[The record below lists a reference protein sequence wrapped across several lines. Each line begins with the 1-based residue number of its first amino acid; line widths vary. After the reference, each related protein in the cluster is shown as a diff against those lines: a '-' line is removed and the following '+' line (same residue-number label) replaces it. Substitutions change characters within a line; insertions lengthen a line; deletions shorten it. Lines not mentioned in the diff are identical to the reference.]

1 MESSFDLIS
10 KPVKWRRKA
19 LVVQQS
25 AKWKTVSEIAIM
37 SGGTFDRQFWTETLN
52 RLNLESPGRDEAVDK
67 AIETVRKKKE
77 VIEAIR
83 KQKGTKGRKKK

>member
-1 MESSFDLIS
+1 
-10 KPVKWRRKA
+10 
-19 LVVQQS
+19 VVQQS
-25 AKWKTVSEIAIM
+25 AKWEALSNEALMT
-37 SGGTFDRQFWTETLN
+37 GGTFDRLFWTKTLD
-52 RLNLESPGRDEAVDK
+52 RLNLESPGREEAVNK

>member
-1 MESSFDLIS
+1 VESSFDLIS
-10 KPVKWRRKA
+10 KQARWRRKA

-25 AKWKTVSEIAIM
+25 AKWEALSNEALMT
-37 SGGTFDRQFWTETLN
+37 GGTFDRLFWTKTLD
-52 RLNLESPGRDEAVDK
+52 RLNLESPGREEAVNK

>member
-1 MESSFDLIS
+1 M
-10 KPVKWRRKA
+10 
-19 LVVQQS
+19 VQQS
-25 AKWKTVSEIAIM
+25 AKWEALSNEALMT
-37 SGGTFDRQFWTETLN
+37 GGTFDRLFWTKTLD
-52 RLNLESPGRDEAVDK
+52 RLNLESPGREEAVNK

>member
-10 KPVKWRRKA
+10 KQAKWRRKA

-25 AKWKTVSEIAIM
+25 AKWKTLSDEALM
-37 SGGTFDRQFWTETLN
+37 TGGTFDRLFWTKTLD
-52 RLNLESPGRDEAVDK
+52 RLNLESPGHHEAANK
-67 AIETVRKKKE
+67 TIEIVRKKKE

-83 KQKGTKGRKKK
+83 NQKGRNGRKKK